1 MSAHHNRPLPHHKKQ
16 LQIFDVILTLNWY
29 QYSQK
34 IYKNLAERTIRFM
47 AISVSV
53 SVGEAM
59 DKLTILHIKSERID
73 DAQKLKNIHNEI
85 AALTPVCSQPEF
97 NSPEV
102 KALISELKA
111 VNEALWDIEDKI
123 RDKEAIK
130 AFDDE
135 FISLARS
142 VYITNDKR
150 AELKKQINLA
160 TGSALVEEKSYQD
173 YS

>member
-1 MSAHHNRPLPHHKKQ
+1 
-16 LQIFDVILTLNWY
+16 
-29 QYSQK
+29 
-34 IYKNLAERTIRFM
+34 M

-73 DAQKLKNIHNEI
+73 DAQKLKSIHNEI
-85 AALTPVCSQPEF
+85 AALTPACTRPEF
-97 NSPEV
+97 NTPEV
-102 KALISELKA
+102 QTLVAELKS
-111 VNEALWDIEDKI
+111 VNETLWDIEDDI
-123 RDKEAIK
+123 RDKEFQK

-142 VYITNDKR
+142 VYVTNDKR

>member
-1 MSAHHNRPLPHHKKQ
+1 MKE
-16 LQIFDVILTLNWY
+16 IFFD
-29 QYSQK
+29 
-34 IYKNLAERTIRFM
+34 M

-85 AALTPVCSQPEF
+85 AALTPACSLPEF
-97 NSPEV
+97 NTPEV
-102 KALISELKA
+102 QTLVAELKS
-111 VNEALWDIEDKI
+111 VNETLWDIEDDI
-123 RDKEAIK
+123 RDKEFQK

-142 VYITNDKR
+142 VYVTNDKR
-150 AELKKQINLA
+150 AELKKQINLT

>member
-1 MSAHHNRPLPHHKKQ
+1 MKE
-16 LQIFDVILTLNWY
+16 IFFD
-29 QYSQK
+29 
-34 IYKNLAERTIRFM
+34 M

-53 SVGEAM
+53 SLGEAM

-85 AALTPVCSQPEF
+85 AALTPACTWPEF
-97 NSPEV
+97 NTPEV
-102 KALISELKA
+102 QSLVAELKS
-111 VNEALWDIEDKI
+111 VNETLWDIEDDI
-123 RDKEAIK
+123 RDKEFQK

-142 VYITNDKR
+142 VYVTNDKR